1 MEEARGKERGER
13 TTDGGGV
20 NGADSEV
27 LGSAKRPPAQVNRTK
42 GGTSVDDARS
52 RLDRSRAS
60 PSDRWTAS

>member
-27 LGSAKRPPAQVNRTK
+27 LWSAKPRPRE
-42 GGTSVDDARS
+42 
-52 RLDRSRAS
+52 
-60 PSDRWTAS
+60 